1 MKREQLHIT
10 NKRTVQNR
18 ISLSITYNRYLSNIS
33 NIITKHR
40 SILQITPTPLKV
52 FDNKPMITYMQE

>member
-1 MKREQLHIT
+1 MKREQLLIT
-10 NKRTVQNR
+10 NKRTIQNR

-40 SILQITPTPLKV
+40 SILQITPTSLKV